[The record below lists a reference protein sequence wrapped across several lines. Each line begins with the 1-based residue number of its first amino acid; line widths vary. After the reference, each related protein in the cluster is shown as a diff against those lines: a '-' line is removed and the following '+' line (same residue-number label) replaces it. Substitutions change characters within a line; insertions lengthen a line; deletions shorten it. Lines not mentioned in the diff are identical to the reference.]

1 MYPAQSSA
9 DNPKIVHSP
18 RNEDYLYILLWTDL
32 QVILL
37 TGKKQKTVEQSVD
50 SILLSKKEEKEYKDI
65 YIFAYIFFNIKTNHQ
80 LSLDNYP

>member
-18 RNEDYLYILLWTDL
+18 RNEDYLYYILLWTNL

-65 YIFAYIFFNIKTNHQ
+65 YIFAYIF
-80 LSLDNYP
+80 